1 MNIKTGTELIIYP
14 LGSKTHFRSFFVGE
28 KTGVHIVASL
38 PQELPFPDKTLHK
51 GGDVLVQYSEG
62 SSVYEF
68 KSGVKDIIQE
78 PAELLILDYPAETNV
93 SEKRSRKRVNCLIEA
108 RFEIIF
114 EENNR
119 LITGVIENISK
130 TGCNCILKKLK
141 GAEQPFSLGDRINLR
156 CQFPGFPGEQTGEGK
171 IIRLQD
177 MPEEINAGIKFDKEL
192 WWIPPYGPN
201 A

>member
-1 MNIKTGTELIIYP
+1 MNIKTGTELIISP
-14 LGSKTHFRSFFVGE
+14 LGSKTHIRSFFVGE
-28 KTGVHIVASL
+28 KTGVHLVAGL
-38 PQELPFPDKTLHK
+38 PQEVPFPGETLKK
-51 GGDVLVQYSEG
+51 GVDVHVQYSVE

-68 KSGVKDIIQE
+68 KARVKDIIHE

-114 EENNR
+114 EDNNR

-130 TGCNCILKKLK
+130 TGCNCILKKFK
-141 GAEQPFSLGDRINLR
+141 GSEQPFSLGDRINLR
-156 CQFPGFPGEQTGEGK
+156 CQFPGFAGEQTGEGR

-177 MPEEINAGIKFDKEL
+177 MPEEINAGIKFDREL
-192 WWIPPYGPN
+192 WWIPPYGPT